1 MTNCVNRPSSNNGC
15 GQHQAKDVGAR
26 RTTDC
31 GCSEKTALGTESQ
44 DNLIRTTSSRMTWCD
59 MLGGWKVR
67 WGVRRMSYRVDSG
80 LYAIGTPDSNSP
92 VLVTA
97 NYKLTFDAVR
107 RELHGLDAWIL
118 VLDTK
123 GVNVWCAAGK
133 GTFGTDELVYCIAA
147 TELERHVQH
156 RVLVLPQL
164 GATGVSAHEIK
175 EHTGWRVIW
184 GPVFARDIRAFLAA
198 GMSKSA
204 PMRTVSFELYD
215 RAVLV
220 PVELVHVLKWLPHMA
235 VSLAVLALPWD
246 SEYGPRFFG
255 MGLMLIASVVAGAV
269 AFPLLLPLLPFRAF
283 ALKGLALGVVA
294 ELTVGLAAFCC
305 LGTPVLT
312 LVAVGLPA
320 ITLVIWLA
328 MNFTGATTFTS
339 QTGATLELKLA
350 LKPLIVASGTGLV
363 LAIVHLVWSLIA

>member
-1 MTNCVNRPSSNNGC
+1 MTNCTDRPPSKNGC
-15 GQHQAKDVGAR
+15 GQHQANDTGTR
-26 RTTDC
+26 RTTGC
-31 GCSEKTALGTESQ
+31 GCNEKSALRTELQ
-44 DNLIRTTSSRMTWCD
+44 DNLIRTTSSWMTRCD
-59 MLGGWKVR
+59 ILGGWKVR
-67 WGVRRMSYRVDSG
+67 WGIRRMSYRVEPG

-107 RELHGLDAWIL
+107 RELHGLDAWLL

-123 GVNVWCAAGK
+123 GLNVWCAAGK
-133 GTFGTDELVYCIAA
+133 GTFGTDELVHRIAA

-156 RVLVLPQL
+156 RVLALPQL

-175 EHTGWRVIW
+175 ERTGWRVIW
-184 GPVFARDIRAFLAA
+184 GPVSARDIRAFLAA
-198 GMSKSA
+198 GMRKSA
-204 PMRTVSFELYD
+204 PMRSVSFGLYD

-246 SEYGPRFFG
+246 SEYRPRLFG

-283 ALKGLALGVVA
+283 ALKGLTLGVVTNLA
-294 ELTVGLAAFCC
+294 VGLVAFYS
-305 LGTPVLT
+305 LGTLVLT

-320 ITLVIWLA
+320 IALVVWLA

-339 QTGATLELKLA
+339 QTGAALGLKLA
-350 LKPLIVASGTGLV
+350 LKPLIVASATGLV
-363 LAIVHLVWSLIA
+363 LAIAHLVWSLIA

>member
-1 MTNCVNRPSSNNGC
+1 MTNCAGRPLSKNGC
-15 GQHQAKDVGAR
+15 GQHQANDTDTR
-26 RTTDC
+26 RTMDC
-31 GCSEKTALGTESQ
+31 GCSEKSALCMESP
-44 DNLIRTTSSRMTWCD
+44 DNLIRTTSSRMTQRD
-59 MLGGWKVR
+59 MLGGWKAR
-67 WGVRRMSYRVDSG
+67 WGVRRMSYCVEPG
-80 LYAIGTPDSNSP
+80 LYAIGAPNSVSP

-133 GTFGTDELVYCIAA
+133 GTFGTEELVHRLAA

-175 EHTGWRVIW
+175 GQTGWRVIW
-184 GPVFARDIRAFLAA
+184 GPVFARDIPAFLAA
-198 GMSKSA
+198 GMTKSA
-204 PMRTVSFELYD
+204 PMRSVSFGLYD

-246 SEYGPRFFG
+246 SGYRSRFFG
-255 MGLMLIASVVAGAV
+255 MGLLLIASVVTGAV

-283 ALKGLALGVVA
+283 ALKGLTLGVVA
-294 ELTVGLAAFCC
+294 NLAVGLVAFYG
-305 LGTPVLT
+305 LGTPMSL

-320 ITLVIWLA
+320 IALVIWLA

-350 LKPLIVASGTGLV
+350 LKPLVVASATGLV